1 MIKTQN
7 FTEIDLSLITPHL
20 RSKGEEDIDI
30 KGSYV
35 DEQAHNTLDY
45 KGSELGV
52 FVNEKTIKWGNDSNP
67 MIWDTLYN
75 KFVESTIPIH
85 DNTRTGYW
93 GAGVSKIFV
102 YKHGLLEYQCS
113 LENGKY
119 LYRLFTYDGLG
130 DSLTFESL
138 NSVKDT
144 LKITL
149 QEYEVTEEEYRVL
162 TESNE
167 FDNLPTFFISV
178 RRWDD
183 CNLGMKHKPDKI
195 IDSLNSSFMNVKNFK
210 AWIKIGGK
218 KYNTRQVYYPTTI
231 TNENGKKEVP
241 SHYSQL
247 EKIGKEIELIPG
259 VFFDIYYFE
268 KITKD
273 KDGVDWLVIQDQVG
287 ENDIYKT
294 NHYRYQNPRHIYINH
309 HDVTLV
315 NKDVNTDVGN
325 EGAYYGNLI
334 FKIKRGQTEYN
345 TIKTSGVHDELND
358 AAVAFHKEWL
368 KTNKKYQYNSKKGE
382 DKKVDELVNYMIQDD
397 NITYQ
402 STLIRSFRAL
412 SNKELDEDDLLNESN
427 YEVRQTQHSRE
438 FDLIISNENK
448 EKIIHLEFMNNS
460 EDNKHIDGC
469 LTRSIANVAK
479 YNVLVVDNFRQNT
492 NKREYAE
499 LVLKNTTLKDN
510 VWMATYSDLLN
521 GNTKGFIKLN

>member
-1 MIKTQN
+1 MIETKN
-7 FTEIDLSLITPHL
+7 VKEIDLSLITPHL

-35 DEQAHNTLDY
+35 DEHAHNTLDY

-52 FVNEKTIKWGNDSNP
+52 FVNEKSIKWGNDTNP
-67 MIWDTLYN
+67 MTWDTLYN
-75 KFVESTIPIH
+75 KFLESTIPIH

-93 GAGVSKIFV
+93 CAGVSKIFV

-130 DSLTFESL
+130 DVLTFESL
-138 NSVKDT
+138 NSVEDT

-178 RRWDD
+178 
-183 CNLGMKHKPDKI
+183 KI
-195 IDSLNSSFMNVKNFK
+195 IDSLNSSFMHVKNFK
-210 AWIKIGGK
+210 SWIKIGGK
-218 KYNTRQVYYPTTI
+218 KYNTRQVYYPTIVTDK
-231 TNENGKKEVP
+231 NGNKKVP

-247 EKIGKEIELIPG
+247 EKIGRGIELVPD

-273 KDGVDWLVIQDQVG
+273 KDGVDWLEIQNQVG

-294 NHYRYQNPRHIYINH
+294 KHYRYQNPRHIYINH
-309 HDVTLV
+309 HDITLV
-315 NKDVNTDVGN
+315 NKDVHTDISN
-325 EGAYYGNLI
+325 EGAYYGNLV
-334 FKIKRGQTEYN
+334 FKIKRGQIQYN

-358 AAVAFHKEWL
+358 AAVAWHKEWL
-368 KTNKKYQYNSKKGE
+368 KTNKQYHYNPKKGE
-382 DKKVDELVNYMIQDD
+382 DKKVDELVSYMIEDT
-397 NITYQ
+397 NTTYQ

-412 SNKELDEDDLLNESN
+412 SNKELDEDDLTIESN
-427 YEVRQTQHSRE
+427 YEVRQKQHSRE
-438 FDLIISNENK
+438 FDLIISNQDK

-460 EDNKHIDGC
+460 EDNKHIDAC

-479 YNVLVVDNFRQNT
+479 YNVLVVDNFRKNT

-510 VWMATYSDLLN
+510 VWIVTYSDLLN
-521 GNTKGFIKLN
+521 GNVKGFIKLN

>member
-7 FTEIDLSLITPHL
+7 FREIDLGLITPHL
-20 RSKGEEDIDI
+20 RSKGEEDISI
-30 KGSYV
+30 KDSYI
-35 DEQAHNTLDY
+35 DEQAHNTIDY

-52 FVNEKTIKWGNDSNP
+52 IVTENHVQWGNDSNP
-67 MIWDTLYN
+67 MTWDVLYN
-75 KFVESTIPIH
+75 KFIESTIPIH

-102 YKHGLLEYQCS
+102 YKHGLLDYQCS

-119 LYRLFTYDGLG
+119 FYRLFTYDGLG
-130 DSLTFESL
+130 DVLTFESL

-144 LKITL
+144 LKISL
-149 QEYEVTEEEYRVL
+149 QEYEVSEDEYRKL
-162 TESNE
+162 THSDE
-167 FDNLPTFFISV
+167 FDTLPTFFISV
-178 RRWDD
+178 RRWND

-195 IDSLNSSFMNVKNFK
+195 MDSLNASFMNVKNFK
-210 AWIKIGGK
+210 SWMKFGGK
-218 KYNTRQVYYPTTI
+218 PYRTRQVYYPTVVTDK
-231 TNENGKKEVP
+231 NGNKTVP

-247 EKIGKEIELIPG
+247 EKIGKDIELIPG

-273 KDGVDWLVIQDQVG
+273 KDGIDWLEIQNQVG

-294 NHYRYQNPRHIYINH
+294 KHYRYQNPRHIYINH
-309 HDVTLV
+309 HDITLV
-315 NKDVNTDVGN
+315 NKDVHTDISN
-325 EGAYYGNLI
+325 EGAYYGNLV

-358 AAVAFHKEWL
+358 AAVAWHKEWL
-368 KTNKKYQYNSKKGE
+368 KTNKQYHYNPKKGE
-382 DKKVDELVNYMIQDD
+382 DKKVDELVSYMIEDD
-397 NITYQ
+397 NVTYQ

-412 SNKELDEDDLLNESN
+412 SNKELDEDDLVIESN
-427 YEVRQTQHSRE
+427 YEVRQKQHSRE
-438 FDLIISNENK
+438 FDLIISNQNK

-479 YNVLVVDNFRQNT
+479 YNVLVVDNFRENT

-499 LVLKNTTLKDN
+499 IVLSNTNLKDN
-510 VWMATYSDLLN
+510 VWMVTYSDLLK